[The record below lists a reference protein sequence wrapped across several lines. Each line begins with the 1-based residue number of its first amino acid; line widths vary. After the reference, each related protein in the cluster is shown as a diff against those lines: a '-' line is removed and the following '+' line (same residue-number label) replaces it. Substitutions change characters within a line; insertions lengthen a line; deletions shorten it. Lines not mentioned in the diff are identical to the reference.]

1 MGKRTR
7 KDKEYWLIDISALKI
22 MENATLMLDDLP
34 LDIDDNIYTFKLVN
48 HTFVDIWEI
57 YKIKPENNLI
67 VKKFGIWKSEMGLLS
82 NVMSKWQRRK
92 DLTVSLEKMRANL
105 FFYFPPWGHS
115 TTT

>member
-57 YKIKPENNLI
+57 YKIKSENNLI

-92 DLTVSLEKMRANL
+92 DLTVSFENL
-105 FFYFPPWGHS
+105 HNIFINLS
-115 TTT
+115 TL